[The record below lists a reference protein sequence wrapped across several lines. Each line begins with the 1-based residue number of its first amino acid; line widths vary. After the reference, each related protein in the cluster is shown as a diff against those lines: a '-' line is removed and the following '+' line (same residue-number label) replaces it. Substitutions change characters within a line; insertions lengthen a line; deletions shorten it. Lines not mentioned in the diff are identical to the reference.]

1 MRSFSPRAVATIAF
15 LWKSALMLNIYN
27 HSCAKSANLAKFG
40 PADAEI
46 IDLKGIV
53 KIRKEKETAAERI
66 PPCCCCTTA
75 GRAKLH
81 ATPLR

>member
-53 KIRKEKETAAERI
+53 KIRKEKRNSCRTYPAMLLLHNS
-66 PPCCCCTTA
+66 
-75 GRAKLH
+75 RA
-81 ATPLR
+81 R